1 MVSFALSPA
10 SIGASSDFVSNK
22 TSLKDAVSTN
32 LVNIKRR
39 VRISNRKIVR
49 YVPQSGLISG

>member
-22 TSLKDAVSTN
+22 TSLKDAVPTN
-32 LVNIKRR
+32 LVKYRK
-39 VRISNRKIVR
+39 VRI
-49 YVPQSGLISG
+49 